1 MAFEVKEWTDR
12 QVQYPGRRK
21 LMPTIIENVYDIER
35 AEGTVSEPGNAFD
48 AANMNDLEAR
58 IKAAFESIRDTD
70 IFVVDK
76 NNHFTA
82 EKLDGVLDELFMFAS
97 NGKKLIAEAVGGSAS
112 SSFRDLANIINNG
125 KKSIANAVGQTKAG
139 SLKGTENFSQIAD
152 FISKNKCSFS
162 VDGSQYLVGEAFP
175 GNNKLWER
183 RINFNFGFTPNRIA
197 TDGPNI
203 SFKSGASF
211 NANFGSNVS
220 DPGGT
225 VQTGAYRIGVKD
237 LTSNGFTIWYKEG
250 DPDPVSNMSLK
261 SGTIYFT
268 AYRVP

>member
-21 LMPTIIENVYDIER
+21 LIQTIIENVYDIER

-82 EKLDGVLDELFMFAS
+82 EKLDRVLDELFMFAS

-139 SLKGTENFSQIAD
+139 TLKGTENFSQIAD

-197 TDGPNI
+197 TVGPEITFGN
-203 SFKSGASF
+203 SGNGFYS
-211 NANFGSNVS
+211 NFGGGDTNYSSQV
-220 DPGGT
+220 DPGK
-225 VQTGAYRIGVKD
+225 YKIGIKD
-237 LTSNGFTIWYKEG
+237 LTSKGFTIWYKNG
-250 DPDPVSNMSLK
+250 NPSTDMILQ